1 MCTLIITCVFL
12 FVNTF
17 CVLFFIILTL
27 NVFLRLNV
35 DTLRVMIFMEVAE
48 MSKFSN
54 NLKSLR
60 VRFGLTQQDLANK
73 LGVSKSTVSMYETGN
88 RAPDFEMLEAIADL
102 FNVSLD
108 SLIGAQGK
116 SENEI
121 KVLAAHAIDDL
132 TEDEQLEIIKYA
144 KYIKSQR
151 DEANKK

>member
-1 MCTLIITCVFL
+1 
-12 FVNTF
+12 
-17 CVLFFIILTL
+17 
-27 NVFLRLNV
+27 
-35 DTLRVMIFMEVAE
+35 

-88 RAPDFEMLEAIADL
+88 RAPDFETLEAIADL

-116 SENEI
+116 SESEI

-132 TEDEQLEIIKYA
+132 TEAEQLEIIKYA